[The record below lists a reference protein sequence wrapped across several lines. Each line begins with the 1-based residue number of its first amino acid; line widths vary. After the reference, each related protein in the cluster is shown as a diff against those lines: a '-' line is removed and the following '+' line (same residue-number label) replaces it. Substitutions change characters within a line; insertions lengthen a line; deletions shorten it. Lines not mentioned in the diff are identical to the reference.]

1 MTHKECSQGHVIEA
15 WNTNCSRCNSPAVS
29 KEVEVDL
36 PIMVAEDAV
45 EIENVEIEGDETGSI
60 APAKEVK
67 ASKKASKTDK

>member
-36 PIMVAEDAV
+36 QITVAEEVV
-45 EIENVEIEGDETGSI
+45 EIEKVEV
-60 APAKEVK
+60 APARESR
-67 ASKKASKTDK
+67 ANNRANKTDK